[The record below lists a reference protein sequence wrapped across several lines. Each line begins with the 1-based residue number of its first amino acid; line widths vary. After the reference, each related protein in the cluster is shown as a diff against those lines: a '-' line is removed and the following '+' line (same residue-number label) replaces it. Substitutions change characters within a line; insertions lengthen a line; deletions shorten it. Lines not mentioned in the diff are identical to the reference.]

1 MAISVKCKLFFT
13 IINITFH
20 WFVVLFKSSALR
32 YSLSKCCYH
41 AITAVELEVSVLAAS
56 ALASSSPS
64 APFSTAP
71 AQFALYSPALEAG
84 PQLWSL
90 LLLSLPVLHARAL
103 VGELAGAASE
113 YSSAINLLRSKLNLA
128 HIFAKQLDEA
138 ASFLFPKLQ
147 AQARPSCAGAG
158 ILALGHFQRFFRAY
172 YDQVSRKPEQVVQYA
187 LTFPSGTSHCAKLTS
202 PNYYFY
208 YYYYYYCYCYYYCF
222 IKTIIGI
229 SICLIIIATAII
241 ILQLLLLFLLF

>member
-1 MAISVKCKLFFT
+1 
-13 IINITFH
+13 
-20 WFVVLFKSSALR
+20 
-32 YSLSKCCYH
+32 
-41 AITAVELEVSVLAAS
+41 VELEFSVLAAS
-56 ALASSSPS
+56 ALASSSLG

-113 YSSAINLLRSKLNLA
+113 YSSAINLLRSKLKLA

-138 ASFLFPKLQ
+138 ASFLFPKLQAQ

-187 LTFPSGTSHCAKLTS
+187 LTFPSGTSHCAQLISS
-202 PNYYFY
+202 PIIICRYYDYIPVVIVVIIIIFLHYYYYYCY
-208 YYYYYYCYCYYYCF
+208 YYYYYYFCYYCF
-222 IKTIIGI
+222 IINIKV
-229 SICLIIIATAII
+229 SV
-241 ILQLLLLFLLF
+241 FV

>member
-1 MAISVKCKLFFT
+1 M
-13 IINITFH
+13 
-20 WFVVLFKSSALR
+20 LFKSSALR

-41 AITAVELEVSVLAAS
+41 AITAVDLEVSVLPAS
-56 ALASSSPS
+56 ALASSSLS

-71 AQFALYSPALEAG
+71 AQFALFSPALEAG

-113 YSSAINLLRSKLNLA
+113 YSSAINLLRNKLKLP

-138 ASFLFPKLQ
+138 AFSLFPKLQAQAQ

-172 YDQVSRKPEQVVQYA
+172 YHQVSRKPEQVVQYA

-202 PNYYFY
+202 PHYYIY
-208 YYYYYYCYCYYYCF
+208 YYYYYYCNCYYYD
-222 IKTIIGI
+222 
-229 SICLIIIATAII
+229 LIIV
-241 ILQLLLLFLLF
+241 LLKLS